1 MDRSTKWE
9 CMDCRKEKK
18 CFVKGVLFNSQKF
31 VEATNMLVGRCFITK
46 IQIDVAVDM
55 VTC

>member
-46 IQIDVAVDM
+46 I
-55 VTC
+55 